1 MGSTM
6 GMETKPVP
14 QSVVTNVQYVA
25 AARRRLQQG
34 QIRRCHPWAG
44 YSPLCSVRL
53 VVGLVVLY
61 LAAWIVCRLQP
72 ILAQVATSPSA
83 SIIQARL
90 ENYYNYELF
99 FPLFC
104 ILCTIFVFTEILH
117 LKQYFNLLNVNK

>member
-25 AARRRLQQG
+25 AARRRLRQG

-53 VVGLVVLY
+53 VVGHVVLY
-61 LAAWIVCRLQP
+61 LVAWIVCRLQP
-72 ILAQVATSPSA
+72 ILVQVATSPSA

-90 ENYYNYELF
+90 ENYYNYELRTMNYF
-99 FPLFC
+99 FPC
-104 ILCTIFVFTEILH
+104 FVFYVLSLSL
-117 LKQYFNLLNVNK
+117 LKFCT